1 MRLDLYTTEGFSRGR
16 PAWVEALW
24 LLIQPLLLS
33 SSLPGSRLRVAL
45 LRLFGARIGRGVTI
59 KPGVRVK
66 FPWRLV
72 IGDHSWIGE
81 QVWLDNLAEIRIGS
95 HCCLSQAAYLCT
107 GTHDWSRS
115 GFNLSTK
122 PIVLQD
128 QVWLAARSVVGPGV
142 TVGEGAVLALGGV
155 ATRDLAGWHIHQGVP
170 AAPLKPRRYLSEG
183 PLAAQGR
190 QLKGV
195 G

>member
-1 MRLDLYTTEGFSRGR
+1 

-33 SSLPGSRLRVAL
+33 SSLPGSGMRVRL
-45 LRLFGARIGRGVTI
+45 LRLFGARIGSGVTI

-72 IGDHSWIGE
+72 VGDHSWVGE

-95 HCCLSQAAYLCT
+95 HCCLAQAVYLCT
-107 GTHDWSRS
+107 GTHDWSRR
-115 GFNLSTK
+115 GFNLATM
-122 PIVLQD
+122 PIVVQD

-142 TVGEGAVLALGGV
+142 TVGEGAVLALGSV
-155 ATRDLAGWHIHQGVP
+155 ATRDLTSWHIHQGVP
-170 AAPLKPRRYLSEG
+170 AIPRKRRRHLSVEAG
-183 PLAAQGR
+183 
-190 QLKGV
+190 
-195 G
+195 